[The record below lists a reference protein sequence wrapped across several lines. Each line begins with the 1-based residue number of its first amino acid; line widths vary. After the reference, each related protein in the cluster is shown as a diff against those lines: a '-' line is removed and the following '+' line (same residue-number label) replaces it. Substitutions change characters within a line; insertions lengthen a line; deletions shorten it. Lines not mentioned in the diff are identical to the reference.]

1 MLICSW
7 LSANGYPGS
16 RMRGIMK
23 IVEFLQEQAVR
34 HPAIEPVD
42 VIKLCY
48 QAAFGAEHLL
58 EDREAAFQYLRQE
71 YDRVHPNEKE
81 PLYEAICDGICRVNL
96 GAWKQRKLPVRWLFR
111 MFEET
116 ASHACQERLSQK
128 EGVTGITFFQSCLE
142 EAGNLVSA
150 GTFGFDRKTWEAF
163 LAYYPTDRPEAVHHS
178 EAYRQAEKPA
188 YRLVSSGFIRLFPI
202 LEVMCAHCAPWDSW
216 AQWAQGECL
225 EDNPGK
231 CVVAIDG
238 RCASGK
244 TTLAEQ
250 LAVVTGAGVVH
261 MDDFFLPPELRTAK
275 RLKEPG
281 GNVHY
286 ERFQQEVLTALERGE
301 DFSYRCFDCGTMTF
315 GRERQVSGRGIVV
328 VEGAYSCHPKLGKY
342 MNVRVF
348 SDVEGQEQQ
357 RRIAAR
363 DGEEALQAFRER
375 WIPMEENYFKAYKI
389 RERAEIVLSSV
400 RSPE

>member
-1 MLICSW
+1 
-7 LSANGYPGS
+7 
-16 RMRGIMK
+16 MK
-23 IVEFLQEQAVR
+23 IVELMQEQAAR
-34 HPAIEPVD
+34 HPATEPVD

-71 YDRVHPNEKE
+71 YDRVQPNEKE
-81 PLYEAICDGICRVNL
+81 SLYEIISDGICRVNL

-116 ASHACQERLSQK
+116 ASRSRMEGNSRQE
-128 EGVTGITFFQSCLE
+128 EVTGETLFQDCLK
-142 EAGNLVSA
+142 EAGNLVNA
-150 GTFGFDRKTWEAF
+150 GAFGFDRKTWEAF
-163 LAYYPTDRPEAVHHS
+163 LANYPTDRPEAVHHS
-178 EAYRQAEKPA
+178 VTYRQAEKPA
-188 YRLVSSGFIRLFPI
+188 YRLVCNGFIRLFPI
-202 LEVMCAHCAPWDSW
+202 LEAICAHWAHCALWHK
-216 AQWAQGECL
+216 GEYR

-250 LAVVTGAGVVH
+250 LAVVTEAGVVH

-281 GNVHY
+281 GNIHY
-286 ERFQQEVLTALERGE
+286 ERFLQEVLPALKQGE
-301 DFSYRCFDCGTMTF
+301 DFSYRCFDCGRMTF
-315 GRERQVSGRGIVV
+315 GQERQVSGTGIVV
-328 VEGAYSCHPKLGKY
+328 VEGAYSCHPKLGEY
-342 MNVRVF
+342 MTVRVF

-363 DGEEALQAFRER
+363 NGEEALADFRER
-375 WIPMEENYFKAYKI
+375 WIPMEENYFTACKI
-389 RERAEIVLSSV
+389 RERAEILLLSEHFS
-400 RSPE
+400 E

>member
-1 MLICSW
+1 
-7 LSANGYPGS
+7 
-16 RMRGIMK
+16 MRGIMK
-23 IVEFLQEQAVR
+23 IMEFLQEQAAR

-71 YDRVHPNEKE
+71 YDRVLPDEEE
-81 PLYEAICDGICRVNL
+81 PLYEAISAGICRVNL

-111 MFEET
+111 MFAET
-116 ASHACQERLSQK
+116 ASRSRMEGHPRQ
-128 EGVTGITFFQSCLE
+128 EGVTGITFFQDCLK

-150 GTFGFDRKTWEAF
+150 GAFGFDRKTWEAF
-163 LAYYPTDRPEAVHHS
+163 LASYPTDHPVAVHHS

-202 LEVMCAHCAPWDSW
+202 LEAVCAHYVH
-216 AQWAQGECL
+216 WAQGGYR
-225 EDNPGK
+225 EDDPGK

-261 MDDFFLPPELRTAK
+261 MDDFFLPPELRTVE

-286 ERFQQEVLTALERGE
+286 ERFQQEVLPALERGE
-301 DFSYRCFDCGTMTF
+301 DFSYRCFDCGRMTF
-315 GRERQVSGRGIVV
+315 DQERRVFGTRIVV
-328 VEGAYSCHPKLGKY
+328 VEGAYSCHPKLGEY
-342 MNVRVF
+342 MTVRVF
-348 SDVEGQEQQ
+348 SDVEGREQQ

-363 DGEEALQAFRER
+363 DGEEALAAFRER
-375 WIPMEENYFKAYKI
+375 WIPMEENYFKVYRI
-389 RERAEIVLSSV
+389 RERAEIVLSSGHFL
-400 RSPE
+400 E